1 MFKIR
6 QIINIFKKNIHDEN
20 EVTNKSTQYKL
31 VIFIKERND
40 SFNLWFKNNF
50 EDFEVFNECYLLTFN
65 DSEEAISF
73 QKTFDKAIIEFK
85 NSTLIEN
92 IDKEWLSQSY
102 DIISSYLGNIIL
114 SSEEITLDLLTEN
127 KNILIN
133 DKIKN
138 KDLCIVELQSY
149 LNNNLIDKDQLLQ
162 KTIDDFDKYTNFFK
176 TKEEV
181 EIYVLNVFNIIKDS
195 NFKKRAYDLIK
206 LSNYANDFDLKI
218 RESNNLNGVY
228 TLDNDFFNFFKYD
241 NNLTTKLMYKEPD
254 LSCFDLLEET
264 TNMQTEESF
273 ISYNKEYAPFQS
285 ITEYFSDALSFI
297 DRVYKDCLF
306 NERSLQEDGTYK
318 VECGRIN
325 VHLISHLS
333 LYLTL
338 LESKKMINSIIELS
352 YIINEDNF
360 LSEFEDKL
368 ANENWIEES

>member
-1 MFKIR
+1 MFNFKKI
-6 QIINIFKKNIHDEN
+6 IDIFKKDNSEIKNEN
-20 EVTNKSTQYKL
+20 TQCKL
-31 VIFIKERND
+31 VIFMKERND

-65 DSEEAISF
+65 NLEEATSF
-73 QKTFDKAIIEFK
+73 QKTFDKAILEFK
-85 NSTLIEN
+85 KSTLIEN

-102 DIISSYLGNIIL
+102 NTMSSYIGNIIL
-114 SSEEITLDLLTEN
+114 SSDEIILDLLTEN
-127 KNILIN
+127 KNIIIDN
-133 DKIKN
+133 KIKN
-138 KDLCIVELQSY
+138 KEFCIVELQSY
-149 LNNNLIDKDQLLQ
+149 LNNNLIDKDKLLQ
-162 KTIDDFDKYTNFFK
+162 KTIDDFDKYTDFFK

-181 EIYVLNVFNIIKDS
+181 EIYVLNIFNIIKNS

-206 LSNYANDFDLKI
+206 LSTYANDFDLKI
-218 RESNNLNGVY
+218 RENNSLNRVH

-241 NNLTTKLMYKEPD
+241 NKLTTNLMYKEPD

-273 ISYNKEYAPFQS
+273 ISYNKEHPQTQS
-285 ITEYFSDALSFI
+285 IEEYFSDALSFI
-297 DRVYKDCLF
+297 DRVHKDCLF
-306 NERSLQEDGTYK
+306 NEKSLQEDGTYK

-333 LYLTL
+333 LYLAL

-352 YIINEDNF
+352 YIINEDDF

-368 ANENWIEES
+368 ANDNWIEEF

>member
-1 MFKIR
+1 MFKFKK
-6 QIINIFKKNIHDEN
+6 IIDIFKKDNIETKKEN
-20 EVTNKSTQYKL
+20 TQCKL
-31 VIFIKERND
+31 VIFMKERND
-40 SFNLWFKNNF
+40 SFNSWLKYNF

-65 DSEEAISF
+65 DLEDAVSF
-73 QKTFDKAIIEFK
+73 KKTFDNAIIEFK

-92 IDKEWLSQSY
+92 IDKEWLSNSY
-102 DIISSYLGNIIL
+102 HIISSYIGNIIL

-133 DKIKN
+133 DKIRN
-138 KDLCIVELQSY
+138 KDFCIVELQSY

-181 EIYVLNVFNIIKDS
+181 EIYVLNVFNIIKNS

-206 LSNYANDFDLKI
+206 LSTYANDFDLKI
-218 RESNNLNGVY
+218 RENSNLNSVY

-273 ISYNKEYAPFQS
+273 ISYNKEHIPPQS
-285 ITEYFSDALSFI
+285 IEDYFSEALSFI

-352 YIINEDNF
+352 YIVNKDNF
-360 LSEFEDKL
+360 LSEFENKL
-368 ANENWIEES
+368 SNENWIEDA